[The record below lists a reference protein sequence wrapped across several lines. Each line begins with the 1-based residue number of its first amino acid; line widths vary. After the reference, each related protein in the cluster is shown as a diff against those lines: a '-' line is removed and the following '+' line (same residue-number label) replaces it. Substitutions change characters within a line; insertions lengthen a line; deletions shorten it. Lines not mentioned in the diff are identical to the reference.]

1 MVSTGYIDTVL
12 LNVKECGL
20 GSEGGVM
27 YSSGYLVILGAKPL
41 PVVKRFGCLVGM
53 LKSWSYGCV

>member
-1 MVSTGYIDTVL
+1 MSTGYIDTVL

-20 GSEGGVM
+20 GSEGGGVM

-41 PVVKRFGCLVGM
+41 PVVKRCCLVGM